1 MAHLKRDLPFD
12 LGLMSNIQIY
22 RGILDKGPASLENR
36 KRSQVQ
42 SFGEPS
48 YVTPQGQRHFFDQT
62 DRFGGQRRR

>member
-1 MAHLKRDLPFD
+1 M
-12 LGLMSNIQIY
+12 IY
-22 RGILDKGPASLENR
+22 RGSLDKGPASLENR